1 MTTSAPSMDLL
12 GEAAD
17 WLVCFQSGEMTE
29 RERARF
35 ERWRASSPLHAAAWQ
50 RAEAVLGDFAALP
63 PDTARQTL
71 SRLKAPRRR
80 QAMQVL
86 GLMLAAAPASWLAW
100 RELPSWTAD
109 LRTATGEQRTIEL
122 ADGTRL
128 VLNTASAVDV
138 RYAAEARLLHLL
150 AGEILVTNG
159 RDQRHLPPLIVQSEH
174 GAMRA
179 RDTPKLR
186 FAVRL
191 LARATRLSVFDGA
204 LAVTPARAATTVTAT
219 ARAGQELE
227 FTSGAVGEAHA
238 VQPSAALWEKGMLV
252 AKDMRLAALLDE
264 LARYRRGIVRC
275 DPAIANLRV
284 SGAFPVHDFER
295 SLGLLRQT
303 LGLQTSSVGPYWIT
317 VQRPPET

>member
-17 WLVCFQSGEMTE
+17 WLVCLQSGEMTE

-128 VLNTASAVDV
+128 MLNTASAVDV
-138 RYAAEARLLHLL
+138 RYTAEVRRLHLL
-150 AGEILVTNG
+150 AGEILVSTG
-159 RDQRHLPPLIVQSEH
+159 REPGQLPPLIVQTEH

-204 LAVTPARAATTVTAT
+204 LAVTPARATATVT

-227 FTSGAVGEAHA
+227 FTSSAVGETHA
-238 VQPSAALWEKGMLV
+238 VQPTAALWEKGMLV
-252 AKDMRLAALLDE
+252 AKGMRLAALLDE
-264 LARYRRGIVRC
+264 LARYRRGFVRC
-275 DPAIANLRV
+275 DPAIASLRV

-317 VQRPPET
+317 VQRPPEK

>member
-1 MTTSAPSMDLL
+1 MSTSAPSMDLL

-17 WLVCFQSGEMTE
+17 WLVCLQSGEATQ
-29 RERARF
+29 RERAQF
-35 ERWRASSPLHAAAWQ
+35 EHWRASSPLHAAAWQ

-109 LRTATGEQRTIEL
+109 LRTATGEQRTIAL
-122 ADGTRL
+122 DDGTRL
-128 VLNTASAVDV
+128 VLNTASAVNV
-138 RYAAEARLLHLL
+138 RYTAEARQLQLL
-150 AGEILVTNG
+150 AGEILVSTG
-159 RDQRHLPPLIVQSEH
+159 RQQGRLPSLIVQTEH
-174 GAMRA
+174 GALHA
-179 RDTPKLR
+179 RDPLTLR
-186 FAVRL
+186 FGVRL
-191 LARATRLSVFDGA
+191 LAHATRLSVFDGA
-204 LAVTPARAATTVTAT
+204 LAVTPVRAARPVMAQ
-219 ARAGQELE
+219 AGQELA
-227 FTSGAVGEAHA
+227 FTSSAVGEART

-252 AKDMRLAALLDE
+252 AKDMRLASLLDE

-275 DPAIANLRV
+275 DPAIASQRV

-303 LGLQTSSVGPYWIT
+303 LGLQTSSIGPYWIT
-317 VQRPPET
+317 VQRPPEK